1 MSTSRAAFLLALAAA
16 SISSAPGVLAAGTYD
31 QPYAIVESADR
42 SETRKEFPAAIT
54 KIDGNSTQNTR
65 RPDAVAPGK
74 HQVTIRY
81 DTGRV
86 NQSPEEMT
94 RTLDMD
100 LEPCTRYRIAARRTT
115 GTAWEPQ
122 VYPEKIGECTRKFKQ
137 AK

>member
-1 MSTSRAAFLLALAAA
+1 MSTTRAALLLALAAA
-16 SISSAPGVLAAGTYD
+16 SVSSAPSAFAAGTYD

-54 KIDGNSTQNTR
+54 KIDGNSTDSPR
-65 RPDAVAPGK
+65 RPAAVEPGK

-81 DTGRV
+81 ETGKV
-86 NQSPEEMT
+86 TQSPEEMT

-115 GTAWEPQ
+115 GTSWEPQ
-122 VYPEKIGECTRKFKQ
+122 VYHEKIGECTRKFKQ